1 MDLKELAN
9 RWQKAR
15 LSAVEQALQ
24 SCAEGSAYKQGFL
37 TSAPLAI
44 QEEHLLGQVSQNMQ
58 EEVLRLVF
66 LNSRKLAQSFSR
78 HQGLSFEIQDFQA
91 LLQQSGIPCFQ
102 GAWESRNN
110 ALVLTRGACSYA
122 SDAKDFACTYW
133 REALDGLV
141 MGLGEE
147 ERSARHGCARV
158 DGGACVDVLFV
169 ESHPEPT
176 KSARFGVI
184 PPMLVEELNEIKEQF
199 LTSMKTEVEFVGYS
213 AGTLYFHFPKG
224 TSCGSGSIYK
234 SALLSKIQTKHPY
247 IQLQDISPR
256 AVLGVDS

>member
-1 MDLKELAN
+1 MDLKDFTG

-15 LSAVEQALQ
+15 LSALEQILQ
-24 SCAEGSAYKQGFL
+24 NQCDNSCEKQNIVSSL
-37 TSAPLAI
+37 SLDLR
-44 QEEHLLGQVSQNMQ
+44 EEHLVAHIPSEKQ

-78 HQGLSFEIQDFQA
+78 HHSLSYEISDFQA
-91 LLQQSGIPCFQ
+91 LLQQSAIPCLK
-102 GAWESRNN
+102 GLWEDRNGT
-110 ALVLTRGACSYA
+110 LVLSRGACSYA
-122 SDAKDFACTYW
+122 PEAKDFACMYW
-133 REALDGLV
+133 REAFDGIV

-147 ERSARHGCARV
+147 ERIARHGCARI

-169 ESHPEPT
+169 ETDPAPG
-176 KSARFGVI
+176 KSQHFGVI
-184 PPMLVEELNEIKEQF
+184 PPMLVEDLDEIKEQF
-199 LTSMKTEVEFVGYS
+199 LSGMKTEVEFVGYS

-224 TSCGSGSIYK
+224 TSCGGGAIYK
-234 SALLSKIQTKHPY
+234 SALLSKIQAKHPY

>member
-1 MDLKELAN
+1 MDLKDLAN

-15 LSAVEQALQ
+15 LSAVENVLQCDQGQDLVPSTSLALQ
-24 SCAEGSAYKQGFL
+24 EEELLQQV
-37 TSAPLAI
+37 TS
-44 QEEHLLGQVSQNMQ
+44 EKQ

-78 HQGLSFEIQDFQA
+78 HHDLVFEIHDFQA
-91 LLQQSGIPCFQ
+91 LVQQADIPCYQ
-102 GAWESRNN
+102 GSWQSRDK

-122 SDAKDFACTYW
+122 AAAKDFACTYW

-147 ERSARHGCARV
+147 ERSARHGCARI
-158 DGGACVDVLFV
+158 DGGACVDVLFTDAN
-169 ESHPEPT
+169 PAPG
-176 KSARFGVI
+176 KSEHFGVI
-184 PPMLVEELNEIKEQF
+184 PAMLQDDLNEIKVQF

-213 AGTLYFHFPKG
+213 AGTLFFHFPKG

-234 SALLSKIQTKHPY
+234 SALLSKIQTNHPY

-256 AVLGVDS
+256 AVLGLES